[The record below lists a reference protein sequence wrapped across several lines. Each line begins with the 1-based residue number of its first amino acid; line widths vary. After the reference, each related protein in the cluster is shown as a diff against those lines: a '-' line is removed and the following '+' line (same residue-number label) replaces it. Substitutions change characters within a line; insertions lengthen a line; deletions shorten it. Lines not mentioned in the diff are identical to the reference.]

1 MPIIKQEIINEFKSH
16 IQRHGGEYSAWH
28 VGVCTNIRDNLSGQA
43 KAKEGLLIS
52 RQAYSSYVAAEVL
65 DYFVNKLG
73 TNDGSIGADN
83 DTADTIYAYRKS
95 ADAIEQTSPAN
106 DTSDGIIK

>member
-1 MPIIKQEIINEFKSH
+1 MPIIKQEIIDEIKSH

-28 VGVCTNIRDNLSGQA
+28 VGVCTNIRDKLSGQT

-73 TNDGSIGADN
+73 TDGSIGADN
-83 DTADTIYAYRKS
+83 DTADIIYAYRKS
-95 ADAIEQTSPAN
+95 ADAIEQTFPAN
-106 DTSDGIIK
+106 DTSGRIIR